1 MTENYFYP
9 DADETMEIYDTLED
23 LLARGKITRA
33 LGDVSKVY
41 ADPSPDYLLQILFTP
56 VDVRC
61 HYLFLWGQRS
71 YQHILSNI
79 KNGTYQDLSEEEF
92 EEKRKNW
99 IEAIR
104 NTDHPTHR
112 VAKVLKYAREVDAWE
127 TKNHFLW
134 LVAHNKA
141 QLIYIEVCSN
151 MIEKGYSLSAIAEIV
166 PKVSKADI
174 YGLSHMLKM
183 PIELTAEEREAVE
196 KEYRK
201 TGRPDVLKDIF
212 GEQEDMEGK
221 SGDE

>member
-1 MTENYFYP
+1 M
-9 DADETMEIYDTLED
+9 
-23 LLARGKITRA
+23 
-33 LGDVSKVY
+33 
-41 ADPSPDYLLQILFTP
+41 
-56 VDVRC
+56 
-61 HYLFLWGQRS
+61 
-71 YQHILSNI
+71 
-79 KNGTYQDLSEEEF
+79 
-92 EEKRKNW
+92 
-99 IEAIR
+99 
-104 NTDHPTHR
+104 
-112 VAKVLKYAREVDAWE
+112 DAWE

-201 TGRPDVLKDIF
+201 TGRPDVLKDILVSRMIWRENQGMNKERKPDERRCDSF
-212 GEQEDMEGK
+212 TTERFCLDEKSCDRLIEIMKKTEPAKKIQNTGKYEEGK
-221 SGDE
+221 RLLKEYFGR